1 MNPAYIKKAD
11 KGAHRNDRRTP
22 CHGRSGCAATGAAVA
37 RRTAGRRSLSRSAA
51 VIAVFAVYGFAAA
64 HFEYVSMNVCW

>member
-1 MNPAYIKKAD
+1 MRSNGSCCCSKN
-11 KGAHRNDRRTP
+11 GRT
-22 CHGRSGCAATGAAVA
+22 
-37 RRTAGRRSLSRSAA
+37 RSLSRSAA